1 MAERGI
7 DLFVD
12 RLGSPQWGKT
22 YYLALGTSHTLSLHE
37 LELQAKL
44 KKHTDNRL

>member
-12 RLGSPQWGKT
+12 RLGSSQWGKT
-22 YYLALGTSHTLSLHE
+22 YYLASESADTLSLHE
-37 LELQAKL
+37 LDSPVQL
-44 KKHTDNRL
+44 

>member
-12 RLGSPQWGKT
+12 RLGSEKFGKNIENIE
-22 YYLALGTSHTLSLHE
+22 LGTRRATFPS
-37 LELQAKL
+37 K
-44 KKHTDNRL
+44 D